1 MQEHSDIN
9 YSAIMK
15 WGIALLVV
23 AFIVHILMYFL
34 FQFLNAQEA
43 KMDPK
48 PSPMFQK
55 DQTPPAPILQTNPAL
70 DLQQF
75 RAQEQHLLTSYGWI
89 DKEKGIARIPVGEA
103 MKLVVEKEKTGLETQ

>member
-9 YSAIMK
+9 YSAILK

-23 AFIVHILMYFL
+23 GVIVHVLMYFL

-43 KMDPK
+43 RMDPK

-55 DQTPPAPILQTNPAL
+55 DQTPPEPRLQRNPPL
-70 DLQQF
+70 DLQEF
-75 RAQEQHLLTSYGWI
+75 RAQEEHLLTSYGWV
-89 DKEKGIARIPVGEA
+89 DQEKGIARIPVSEA
-103 MKLVVEKEKTGLETQ
+103 MKLVVEKEKAENAQ

>member
-9 YSAIMK
+9 YSAILK

-23 AFIVHILMYFL
+23 AVIVQVLMYFL
-34 FQFLNAQEA
+34 FQFFNAQEA

-55 DQTPPAPILQTNPAL
+55 DQRPPEPTLQLDPKL
-70 DLQQF
+70 DLQKF
-75 RAQEQHLLTSYGWI
+75 HAQEEHLLTSYGWV
-89 DKEKGIARIPVGEA
+89 DKEKGIARIPVSEA
-103 MKLVVEKEKTGLETQ
+103 MKLVVQKEKTEASQ